1 MPTMKRFPVKG
12 YRGVFY
18 IEGTAIG
25 SEKTERIYYIRYK
38 KAGKLIEEPAGRAGK
53 PDSMTPAGA
62 SAIRAQRMKG
72 IIPSN
77 KERRDAA
84 DAEKKRPTLSNLAEY
99 YFQNRPRKKSDISDQ
114 AKFRLHIEPALGNK
128 IPEEIDPL
136 SLDRLRASLAK
147 KKAARK
153 KGNLSPTTVRHIM
166 AQLRAI
172 INFGV
177 SRGLTEGTRKKVPV
191 PPMPANLKT
200 EDLTD
205 AQLNTLI
212 KALDAEADQDAA
224 DIVRLVMLTGARRA
238 EVMKLLWD
246 DVDLSR
252 GVWTLRDRK
261 DGRTSGFPIPAPAV
275 EILTRR
281 EKIRG
286 KSASVFPGPGEDG
299 HVVDPRA
306 AFRRIHK
313 AAKLPAG
320 FRLLH
325 GLRHRYASALV
336 SSGVDLFVVSKLLGH
351 STPDL
356 TAKRYAHLRP
366 GVMAEAAELAGRLV
380 NAANA
385 AGEQEARKEGAGDAS

>member
-1 MPTMKRFPVKG
+1 MKRIPVKG
-12 YRGVFY
+12 RKGIFY
-18 IEGTAIG
+18 IVGTSPATG
-25 SEKTERIYYIRYK
+25 KADRIYYLRFK
-38 KAGKLIEEPAGRAGK
+38 RGGKLVEEKAGRASEGMTEVKAAAARSLRMTGK
-53 PDSMTPAGA
+53 EPTNEEK
-62 SAIRAQRMKG
+62 RQ
-72 IIPSN
+72 
-77 KERRDAA
+77 AA
-84 DAEKKRPTLSNLAEY
+84 DADKKRMTVSKLAEY
-99 YFQNRPRKKSDISDQ
+99 YFANRSRKKSDISDR

-136 SLDRLRASLAK
+136 SLDRLRVSLAG

-153 KGNLSPTTVRHIM
+153 KGNLSPTTVRHVM
-166 AQLRAI
+166 ALLRQI
-172 INFGV
+172 VNFGV
-177 SRGLTEGTRKKVPV
+177 SRGITEGTRKKVPV
-191 PPMPANLKT
+191 PPMPGTMVT

-205 AQLNTLI
+205 AQLSELI

-224 DIVRLVMLTGARRA
+224 DVVRLVMLTGARRA

-246 DVDLSR
+246 DVDLPR
-252 GVWTLRDRK
+252 GVWILRDRK
-261 DGRTSGFPIPAPAV
+261 DGRTTGFPIPAPAV
-275 EILTRR
+275 EILKRR
-281 EKIRG
+281 EKVRG
-286 KSASVFPGPGEDG
+286 TSPNVFPGPGEDG

-313 AAKLPAG
+313 AAKLPEG

-380 NAANA
+380 NAATIAEGDKA
-385 AGEQEARKEGAGDAS
+385 AADE

>member
-1 MPTMKRFPVKG
+1 
-12 YRGVFY
+12 
-18 IEGTAIG
+18 
-25 SEKTERIYYIRYK
+25 
-38 KAGKLIEEPAGRAGK
+38 
-53 PDSMTPAGA
+53 MTPAGA
-62 SAIRAQRMKG
+62 AAIRAQRMKG

-77 KERRDAA
+77 EEKRQAA
-84 DAEKKRPTLSNLAEY
+84 DADKKRMTLSKLAEY
-99 YFQNRPRKKSDISDQ
+99 YFENRPRKKSDISDK
-114 AKFRLHIEPALGNK
+114 AKFYLHIEPALGNK
-128 IPEEIDPL
+128 VPEEIDPL

-172 INFGV
+172 INFGI

-191 PPMPANLKT
+191 PPMPSNLKT

-205 AQLNTLI
+205 AQLSELI
-212 KALDAEADQDAA
+212 KVLDAEADQDAA
-224 DIVRLVMLTGARRA
+224 DVVRLVIYTGARRA

-246 DVDLSR
+246 DVDLKKS
-252 GVWTLRDRK
+252 VWVLRDRK
-261 DGRTSGFPIPAPAV
+261 DGRTTGFPIPAPAV
-275 EILTRR
+275 EILKRR
-281 EKIRG
+281 DAMRG
-286 KSASVFPGPGEDG
+286 TSPSVFPGPGEDG

-306 AFRRIHK
+306 AFSRIHK
-313 AAKLPAG
+313 AAKLPEG

-380 NAANA
+380 NAASKGTEEKA
-385 AGEQEARKEGAGDAS
+385 SGE

>member
-12 YRGVFY
+12 YRGVYY

-25 SEKTERIYYIRYK
+25 SEKPERIYYIRYK
-38 KAGKLIEEPAGRAGK
+38 KAGKLIEEKAGRSGK
-53 PDSMTPAGA
+53 PDSMTPATA
-62 SAIRAQRMKG
+62 AAIRTQRMKG
-72 IIPSN
+72 ILPSN
-77 KERRDAA
+77 TEKREAA
-84 DAEKKRPTLSNLAEY
+84 DADKKRMTVSKLAEY
-99 YFQNRPRKKSDISDQ
+99 YFENRSRNKSDISDR

-136 SLDRLRASLAK
+136 SFDRLRASLAK

-153 KGNLSPTTVRHIM
+153 EGNLSPTTVRHVM
-166 AQLRAI
+166 ALLRQI

-177 SRGLTEGTRKKVPV
+177 SRGITEGTRKKVPV
-191 PPMPANLKT
+191 PPMPGTMVT

-205 AQLNTLI
+205 AQLSELI

-224 DIVRLVMLTGARRA
+224 DIVRLILYTGARRA

-261 DGRTSGFPIPAPAV
+261 DGRTTGFPIPAPAV
-275 EILTRR
+275 EILKRR
-281 EKIRG
+281 EKVRG
-286 KSASVFPGPGEDG
+286 TSLSVFPGPGEDG

-313 AAKLPAG
+313 AAKLPEG

-380 NAANA
+380 NAATIAEGDKAA
-385 AGEQEARKEGAGDAS
+385 AGE